1 MCARAW
7 EPYIKPILNCENNC
21 EIWAWHID
29 NRQTITKTLTSPEL
43 FNVSDRQHWVSKGH
57 LAAKVARRAQ
67 GLEPVSCGEQ
77 HRKRP
82 IRCVVYDCLVRVRT
96 CGSGLGFHPQF
107 VYLTFGAVSSSIRHL
122 HSPREARASVQPNLV
137 ISLDSRAVDIS
148 RLITIMWGE
157 PVIKAVNQQAY
168 FWV

>member
-1 MCARAW
+1 M
-7 EPYIKPILNCENNC
+7 L
-21 EIWAWHID
+21 
-29 NRQTITKTLTSPEL
+29 QTITITWTGPEL

-96 CGSGLGFHPQF
+96 CGSGLGFHPLF

-122 HSPREARASVQPNLV
+122 HSPREARASVQPHLV
-137 ISLDSRAVDIS
+137 ISLDSRAVGIS

-157 PVIKAVNQQAY
+157 PVIHVWLVSLLLHLLGLVVVLFCGAS
-168 FWV
+168 WSSETRET